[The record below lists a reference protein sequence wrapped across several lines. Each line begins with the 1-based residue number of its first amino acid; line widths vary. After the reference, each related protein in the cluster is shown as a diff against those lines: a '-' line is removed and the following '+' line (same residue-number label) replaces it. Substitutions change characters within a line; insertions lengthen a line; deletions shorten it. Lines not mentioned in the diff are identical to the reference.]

1 MEQED
6 LLVFYFFAADKCTA
20 MSWKRTVQKLAR
32 KLGDHLSAD
41 SH

>member
-1 MEQED
+1 MEEEVPPPKFLCD
-6 LLVFYFFAADKCTA
+6 ECT
-20 MSWKRTVQKLAR
+20 MMLWKHTVQKLAQ